1 MASRYHRVSRRSVW
15 LGSSLALALI
25 AGAWS
30 ATGHAWWGESL
41 HPIDHVEWVEARRVD
56 LATKLVAGGDL
67 RAAKQATVACQV
79 EDLDDTD
86 GTMILSIIPNG
97 TLVKKGD
104 ELCRLDSSLYEE
116 LARLQEI
123 AVNQARALSLQGRL
137 ILEIAQITLREYQ
150 EGKVDQLTKEFEGR
164 IAMGRSDVQR
174 QADRLAWTEG
184 MVAKGYL
191 SRGQLQSE
199 RQTLARTEHE
209 LGNVEREFHVF
220 RRYQVPKEIRA
231 LQAEIETAANNHHV
245 EADRL
250 KAEEDRLAHLRKQIA
265 NCIIRAP
272 QAGVVVHANNNR
284 WWWPP
289 LQPGNWVYQNE
300 ELFMLPDLTQVEVE
314 VSVHETMGPLVRVG
328 TKADVRIASMGR
340 RVFPG
345 RVASIAYFPTDN
357 WKEWDVKHFVAIVRL
372 DKTPSSALPYMS
384 AMVEF
389 DTGRIPDAL
398 VIPVGA
404 MAVVDGRKTCYV
416 VGSHGLE
423 RRAIAIRHSTKDLVE
438 VTSGLEEG
446 ERVVLRSV
454 DVDGIPVE
462 DRTGNRIVDSV
473 RERTVS
479 PAG

>member
-1 MASRYHRVSRRSVW
+1 MASRYHRVSRKSVW
-15 LGSSLALALI
+15 LGSSLALVLI

-30 ATGHAWWGESL
+30 ATGHAWWGESP
-41 HPIDHVEWVEARRVD
+41 HPIDGVEWVVVRRVNLD
-56 LATKLVAGGDL
+56 TKLVAGGDL
-67 RAAKQATVACQV
+67 RAVKQATVACQV
-79 EDLDDTD
+79 EELEDTD

-97 TLVKKGD
+97 TVVKKGD
-104 ELCRLDSSLYEE
+104 ELCRLDSSPYEE

-123 AVNQARALSLQGRL
+123 AVNKARALSDQARL
-137 ILEIAQITLREYQ
+137 ILETAQITLREYQ
-150 EGKVDQLTKEFEGR
+150 EGKVDQLTKEFAGR

-191 SRGQLQSE
+191 SRGQLQTE

-209 LGNVEREFHVF
+209 LGKVEREFHVF

-231 LQAEIETAANNHHV
+231 LQGEIEIAANNHRV

-250 KAEEDRLAHLRKQIA
+250 KVEEDRLAHLRKQIA

-284 WWWPP
+284 WWMPP
-289 LQPGNWVYQNE
+289 LQPGNRVYQE
-300 ELFMLPDLTQVEVE
+300 EEMFMLPDLTQIEVE
-314 VSVHETMGPLVRVG
+314 VSVHESMGPQVRVG
-328 TKADVRIASMGR
+328 MKADVRIASMGR
-340 RVFPG
+340 RVVPG
-345 RVASIAYFPTDN
+345 RVVSMAYFPTDN
-357 WKEWDVKHFVAIVRL
+357 WKEWDVKHFIAIVRL
-372 DKTPSSALPYMS
+372 DKTPSTALPYMS

-404 MAVVDGRKTCYV
+404 MAVVDGQRTCYV

-423 RRAIAIRHSTKDLVE
+423 RCAIATGHSTEDLVE
-438 VTSGLEEG
+438 VISGLEEG
-446 ERVVLRSV
+446 ERVVLGAV
-454 DVDGIPVE
+454 DLNGIPVE
-462 DRTGNRIVDSV
+462 DSIGNRVVASV
-473 RERTVS
+473 RERTAS
-479 PAG
+479 LGR